1 MEASTLST
9 ISTGDRQFHLDLG
22 LTNLAESLPTSS
34 PTDSTQ
40 SSSNGTEST
49 IMNRLKKTAS
59 IVKNHIPF
67 AGTST
72 PEHSM
77 ALEGAPVDVKRAWS
91 LAPVTHREVSR

>member
-1 MEASTLST
+1 
-9 ISTGDRQFHLDLG
+9 
-22 LTNLAESLPTSS
+22 
-34 PTDSTQ
+34 
-40 SSSNGTEST
+40 
-49 IMNRLKKTAS
+49 MNRLKKTAS